1 MLLEEILAIYP
12 VLCCNIFMKI
22 RFSLLV
28 FMLFVGGCFSGS
40 DSRDGIAS
48 DPSTIREAYIVNT
61 HSLSYFALN
70 DDGTL
75 LKEGGCPIKNE
86 GEYWFSRLI
95 DPSIT
100 AVIVMDPWVDM
111 ATEHLNDYFGTVLEW
126 KILPL
131 VNHAISAGYPVIVLT
146 NDPTGR
152 LYNAKIHPALD
163 VLAAFGTL
171 SIIYHEDM
179 DRGVFADHLELQG
192 ITSLIYA
199 GFSSNMCI
207 IGRELGMV
215 SMKNEGFR
223 LFFIPE
229 ASAAVELP
237 DTWDTGYI
245 HESTTLMISQ
255 WLAEIIRYDDFMSM
269 SY

>member
-1 MLLEEILAIYP
+1 MLAILP
-12 VLCCNIFMKI
+12 VLCCNISMKI
-22 RFSLLV
+22 FYALLT
-28 FMLFVGGCFSGS
+28 LLILVGGCSSG
-40 DSRDGIAS
+40 DGSRDNFIVH
-48 DPSTIREAYIVNT
+48 PSTAQEPHIVNT

-70 DDGTL
+70 DDGVL
-75 LKEGGCPIKNE
+75 LKESGFPIRGE
-86 GEYWFSRLI
+86 GEYGFSRFI
-95 DPSIT
+95 DPATT
-100 AVIVMDPWVDM
+100 AIIIMDPWVDM
-111 ATEHLNDYFGTVLEW
+111 ATKHLNDYFGTILEW
-126 KILPL
+126 RILPL

-152 LYNAKIHPALD
+152 LYNTAIHPEL
-163 VLAAFGTL
+163 VTLAASGTL

-199 GFSSNMCI
+199 GFSSNMCV